1 MHGDGAGWRRR
12 PFASTKPSVPYT
24 GTVPRLLRS
33 SLAFVVLAFIA
44 ASTMTGCGIV
54 GGSDPTP
61 TPTSTSTR
69 VPTSTSTRTSTPTAT
84 PTETPT
90 PEPTATTTPEPQLS
104 APAGDALARGRTFIL
119 RIAGGGAA
127 SATASF
133 RGDLFQMIG
142 DGTEFWTPVGA
153 SAGAALGDF
162 EVVYTLFDAQG
173 EAIATSTQTV
183 SVTYTEYPV
192 EYIDLPPGQIEA
204 ITPVDVQMEINIRRD
219 TFARFTPEKL
229 WNGAFIF
236 PVAGVIS
243 APYGVGRSYNG
254 GPVGNFHSGTDFG
267 ADEGTPVGAAAAGRV
282 AFAGYLAT
290 RGNSVL
296 IDHGAGVYT
305 GYHHMSR
312 IDVAAGADV
321 AQGAQVGAVGAT
333 GLATGPHLHWELI
346 VGGVNVDP
354 VFWTYEGVAP

>member
-1 MHGDGAGWRRR
+1 M
-12 PFASTKPSVPYT
+12 
-24 GTVPRLLRS
+24 
-33 SLAFVVLAFIA
+33 LAFA
-44 ASTMTGCGIV
+44 ALSCVYASAMTGCGIV

-61 TPTSTSTR
+61 TPTSTSTP
-69 VPTSTSTRTSTPTAT
+69 VPTSTPTRTPTPTATAT

-90 PEPTATTTPEPQLS
+90 PEPATATPEPPPPS
-104 APAGDALARGRTFIL
+104 VGGALPRGRTIVL
-119 RIAGGGAA
+119 RVAGGGAA

-133 RGDLFQMIG
+133 RGDLFQMIA
-142 DGTEFWTPVGA
+142 DGPEFWTPAGA

-162 EVVYTLFDAQG
+162 DVVYTLSNAQG
-173 EAIATSTQTV
+173 ATIGTRTETV

-204 ITPVDVQMEINIRRD
+204 ITPVDVQTEINIRRD
-219 TFARFTPEKL
+219 TFARFTPRKL
-229 WNGAFIF
+229 WSGAFIF
-236 PVAGVIS
+236 PVVGAIS

-312 IDVAAGADV
+312 IDAAAGADV
-321 AQGAQVGAVGAT
+321 AQGAQIGAVGAT

-354 VFWTYEGVAP
+354 VFWTYDGVAP

>member
-1 MHGDGAGWRRR
+1 
-12 PFASTKPSVPYT
+12 
-24 GTVPRLLRS
+24 
-33 SLAFVVLAFIA
+33 
-44 ASTMTGCGIV
+44 MTGCGIV

-61 TPTSTSTR
+61 TSTSTST
-69 VPTSTSTRTSTPTAT
+69 PTSTATRTPTATATAT

-90 PEPTATTTPEPQLS
+90 PEPTATPEPQTS
-104 APAGDALARGRTFIL
+104 AQPPAGDALPRGRTFVL
-119 RIAGGGAA
+119 RVAAGGAA

-142 DGTEFWTPVGA
+142 EGTEFWTPVGA

-162 EVVYTLFDAQG
+162 EVLYMLFDAQG
-173 EAIATSTQTV
+173 AVIGTSTGAV

-204 ITPVDVQMEINIRRD
+204 ITPVDVQTEINVRRD
-219 TFARFTPEKL
+219 TFARFTPQKL
-229 WNGAFIF
+229 WSGAFTF
-236 PVAGVIS
+236 PVAGAIS

-312 IDVAAGADV
+312 IDAAAGADV
-321 AQGAQVGAVGAT
+321 AQGAQIGAVGAT

-354 VFWTYEGVAP
+354 VFWTYDGVAP